1 MARIISG
8 AAGSGK
14 TTALYSLLKTD
25 KGNKILLVPDQFVF
39 ESERRVA
46 DELGEKTSD
55 ITVTG
60 FMSLSE
66 QILKKYCPRKTYAD
80 STAKLAIMSRAV
92 KSLAE
97 SFDFYGSAARKPG
110 FVSVCLSG
118 VDTLKNAGISSQKL
132 YDLVSADN
140 AVSSAPAHFT
150 DKMHDIA
157 LFYSL
162 YDKMLTE
169 LYDDRQDNLLLAA
182 GAIAE
187 NDCFPENTRV
197 YIDGF
202 DSFSGAQ
209 KEFLRAMADKGVD
222 FTVAVCTNDS
232 TAEIFS
238 ECDKTKAL
246 FENKYAMDCGKSQK
260 TEYTKLGDS
269 AVRYKNDI
277 LRVLRDFLQGEK
289 TKKPADPQGVTLAYS
304 RNMSGEA
311 DFVCANIKKLV
322 RCEGYRYSDIAVIC
336 AAPAKYRDAVRSAA
350 LRYEVPLFVDLP
362 EPISE
367 KPLLRYLD
375 CLLCAAEDPRGVNI
389 IRYIRSG
396 FARIPSDRKEGKT
409 VPLTLRD
416 QHITEEYANRWD
428 LKNRRWDRP
437 FPHITDDTE
446 RAVENIRDKT
456 VTPLIQ
462 FERSVRNVGGKE
474 LVKRFTEFLFDK
486 ADISAAIQG
495 KCQDNS
501 TRQLRYVKELT
512 EEYNNLWRNVSDMLT
527 SLYETLDDSPM
538 TIGELAALIRTCSA
552 QISLSRPPKVLDSV
566 LFGDPARTRSRDVR
580 AVFVMG
586 ASDGAFPEVSTEDK
600 GIFTADDSE
609 LLAQSG
615 LDINEDEEEKYSL
628 AVLDCYKA
636 LTLAGEKL
644 FVTFAGEPE
653 NASEYFG
660 EIAKLTGTDIV
671 NIDALPPL
679 YLTESARS
687 ADRQYVL
694 NGKALTAPQKR
705 ATAEALSECGKENT
719 AISKITAAAKR
730 TADGAD
736 IHRIGETAK
745 LVFPSTAL
753 SPTAIEKLNGC
764 KFSYFLQYGMELRSP
779 FDITMNAANYG
790 SIMHYIMKY
799 SFERLYASAKDNGNP
814 HADEDRIKQLV
825 AEAMAEYREKYLLGE
840 SEMSARFNTLYR
852 ALSTAAFY
860 LLKYMT
866 AELENS
872 RFVPTYFELA
882 LSKASSVDDFD
893 TSPYSFDIMLD
904 DGSTQTVTIGGTVD
918 RVDIA
923 YGEDKSRQI
932 RVIDY
937 KTGPKEAKLSRIYYG
952 LDLQL
957 LLYLLTLSDNNKNN
971 GCQPSA
977 ALYYPAG
984 KTPLKDI
991 KDPSGELKR
1000 GMWLD
1005 SHRETGFAVE
1015 GTRQELERDN
1025 YNGACLDRYGKE
1037 KMTGYYSA
1045 TTIEKSK
1052 LANLESRIA
1061 KVIKENAGKVKSGC
1075 VDAKPLSENGVAISC
1090 KYCEYKDI
1098 CGAGTTSATDVD
1110 SAEATAF
1117 SEDIVL
1123 SEESK

>member
-1 MARIISG
+1 MAHIISG

-46 DELGEKTSD
+46 DELGEKPSD

-80 STAKLAIMSRAV
+80 NTAKLAIMSRAI
-92 KSLAE
+92 KSLSQ
-97 SFDFYGSAARKPG
+97 SFSFYGSAARKPG

-118 VDTLKNAGISSQKL
+118 VDTLKNAGISPQRM
-132 YDLVSADN
+132 YDLISADDT
-140 AVSSAPAHFT
+140 ASSAPTHFT

-182 GAIAE
+182 RAIEE

-222 FTVAVCTNDS
+222 FTVAVCTDDS
-232 TAEIFS
+232 GAEIFS

-246 FENKYAMDCGKSQK
+246 FENKYAMDCGKPQK
-260 TEYTKLGDS
+260 TEYTKLGNS
-269 AVRYKNDI
+269 AVRYKNDT

-289 TKKPADPQGVTLAYS
+289 AEKPADSHGITLAYS
-304 RNMSGEA
+304 HNMSGEA
-311 DFVCANIKKLV
+311 DFVCANIRKLV
-322 RCEGYRYSDIAVIC
+322 RNEGYRYSDIAVIC

-350 LRYEVPLFVDLP
+350 LRYEVPMFVDLP
-362 EPISE
+362 EPVSE

-375 CLLCAAEDPRGVNI
+375 CLLCAAEDPRGINI

-396 FARIPSDRKEGKT
+396 FARIPSDKKEGKT

-437 FPHITDDTE
+437 FPHITDDVE
-446 RAVENIRDKT
+446 RTVENIRDKT

-462 FERSVRNVGGKE
+462 FEKSVRNAGGKE
-474 LVKRFTEFLFDK
+474 LVKRFAEFLFDK

-512 EEYNNLWRNVSDMLT
+512 EEYNNLWRSVSDMLT
-527 SLYETLDDSPM
+527 SLYETLDDTPM

-552 QISLSRPPKVLDSV
+552 QINLSRPPKVLDSV

-586 ASDGAFPEVSTEDK
+586 AADSAFPEISDDEK
-600 GIFTADDSE
+600 GIFTAGDSE

-615 LDINEDEEEKYSL
+615 LDINEDEEAKYSL

-653 NASEYFG
+653 NASEYVG
-660 EIAKLTGTDIV
+660 EIAKLIRTGIV
-671 NIDALPPL
+671 SIDDLPPL
-679 YLTESARS
+679 YLMESAKS

-694 NGKALTAPQKR
+694 NGTALTAPQKR
-705 ATAEALSECGKENT
+705 ATAEALSECGRENT
-719 AISKITAAAKR
+719 AISKINAVAKR
-730 TADGAD
+730 MSDGAD
-736 IHRIGETAK
+736 VHRIGQTAK

-779 FDITMNAANYG
+779 SDITMSAVNYG

-799 SFERLYASAKDNGNP
+799 SFERLYADAKDKGNP
-814 HADEDRIKQLV
+814 HADDSRITQLI

-840 SEMSARFNTLYR
+840 SEMSAKFNTLYR

-872 RFVPTYFELA
+872 RFVPTYFELT
-882 LSKASSVDDFD
+882 LSKASSENNFD
-893 TSPYSFDIMLD
+893 VSPYSFDITLD

-918 RVDIA
+918 RVDMA
-923 YGEDKSRQI
+923 YCDDGSRQI

-937 KTGPKEAKLSRIYYG
+937 KTGKKEASLSRIYYG

-957 LLYLLTLSDNNKNN
+957 LLYLLTLSDNNKDN

-977 ALYYPAG
+977 AVYYPAG
-984 KTPLKDI
+984 TTPLKDI
-991 KDPSGELKR
+991 KDPSEELKR

-1015 GTRQELERDN
+1015 GTQQELERDN
-1025 YNGACLDRYGKE
+1025 YNGKYIDKSGKQKYDCL
-1037 KMTGYYSA
+1037 YSA
-1045 TTIEKSK
+1045 TTIEKAK
-1052 LANLESRIA
+1052 LASLESRIA

-1075 VDAKPLSENGVAISC
+1075 VDAKPLSEKGKLISC
-1090 KYCEYKDI
+1090 KYCEYNDI
-1098 CGAGTTSATDVD
+1098 CGAGISSATDVD
-1110 SAEATAF
+1110 SDEATAF

-1123 SEESK
+1123 SKESK

>member
-1 MARIISG
+1 MAHIISG

-80 STAKLAIMSRAV
+80 NTAKLAIMSRAI
-92 KSLAE
+92 KSLSQ
-97 SFDFYGSAARKPG
+97 SFSFYGSAARKPG

-118 VDTLKNAGISSQKL
+118 VDTLKNAGISPQRI
-132 YDLVSADN
+132 YDLISADDM
-140 AVSSAPAHFT
+140 ASFAPAHFT

-182 GAIAE
+182 RTIEE

-209 KEFLRAMADKGVD
+209 KEFLRAMAYKGVD
-222 FTVAVCTNDS
+222 FTVAVCTDDS
-232 TAEIFS
+232 GAEIFS

-246 FENKYAMDCGKSQK
+246 FENKYAMDCGKPQK
-260 TEYTKLGDS
+260 TEYTKLGNS
-269 AVRYKNDI
+269 AVRYKNDT

-289 TKKPADPQGVTLAYS
+289 AEKPADSHGITLAYS
-304 RNMSGEA
+304 HNMSGEA
-311 DFVCANIKKLV
+311 DFVCANIRKLV
-322 RCEGYRYSDIAVIC
+322 RYEGYRYSDIAVIC

-350 LRYEVPLFVDLP
+350 LRYEVPMFVDLP
-362 EPISE
+362 EPVSE

-375 CLLCAAEDPRGVNI
+375 CLLCAAEDPRGINI

-396 FARIPSDRKEGKT
+396 FARIPSDKKEGKT

-437 FPHITDDTE
+437 FPHITDDVE
-446 RAVENIRDKT
+446 RTVENIRDKT

-462 FERSVRNVGGKE
+462 FEKSVRNAGGKE
-474 LVKRFTEFLFDK
+474 LVKRFAEFLFDK
-486 ADISAAIQG
+486 ADISVAIQG

-512 EEYNNLWRNVSDMLT
+512 EEYNNLWRSVSDMLT
-527 SLYETLDDSPM
+527 SLYETLDDTPM

-552 QISLSRPPKVLDSV
+552 QINLSRPPKVLDSV

-586 ASDGAFPEVSTEDK
+586 AADSAFPEISDDEK
-600 GIFTADDSE
+600 GIFTAGDSE

-615 LDINEDEEEKYSL
+615 LDINEDEEAKYSL

-653 NASEYFG
+653 NASEYVG
-660 EIAKLTGTDIV
+660 EIAKLIRTGIV
-671 NIDALPPL
+671 SIDDLPPL
-679 YLTESARS
+679 YLMESAKS

-694 NGKALTAPQKR
+694 NGTALTAPQKR
-705 ATAEALSECGKENT
+705 ATAEALSECGRENT
-719 AISKITAAAKR
+719 AISKINAVAKR
-730 TADGAD
+730 MSDGAD
-736 IHRIGETAK
+736 VHRIGQTAK

-779 FDITMNAANYG
+779 SDITMSAVNYG

-799 SFERLYASAKDNGNP
+799 SFERLYADAKDKGNP
-814 HADEDRIKQLV
+814 HADDSRITQLI

-840 SEMSARFNTLYR
+840 SEMSAKFNTLYR

-872 RFVPTYFELA
+872 RFVPTYFELT
-882 LSKASSVDDFD
+882 LSKASSENNFD
-893 TSPYSFDIMLD
+893 ISPYSFDITLD

-918 RVDIA
+918 RVDMA
-923 YGEDKSRQI
+923 YCDDGSRQI

-937 KTGPKEAKLSRIYYG
+937 KTGKKEASLSRIFYG

-957 LLYLLTLSDNNKNN
+957 LLYLLTLSDNNKDN

-977 ALYYPAG
+977 AVYYPAG
-984 KTPLKDI
+984 TTPLKDI
-991 KDPSGELKR
+991 KDPSEELKR

-1015 GTRQELERDN
+1015 GTQQELERDN
-1025 YNGACLDRYGKE
+1025 YNGKYIDKSGKQKYDCL
-1037 KMTGYYSA
+1037 YSA
-1045 TTIEKSK
+1045 TTIEKAK
-1052 LANLESRIA
+1052 LASLESRIA

-1075 VDAKPLSENGVAISC
+1075 VDAKPLSEKGKLISC
-1090 KYCEYKDI
+1090 KYCEYNDI
-1098 CGAGTTSATDVD
+1098 CGAGISSATDVD
-1110 SAEATAF
+1110 SDEATAF

-1123 SEESK
+1123 SKESK

>member
-1 MARIISG
+1 MAHIISG

-80 STAKLAIMSRAV
+80 NTAKLAIMSRAI
-92 KSLAE
+92 KSLSQ
-97 SFDFYGSAARKPG
+97 SFSFYGSAARKPG

-118 VDTLKNAGISSQKL
+118 VDTLKNAGISPQRM
-132 YDLVSADN
+132 YDLISADDT
-140 AVSSAPAHFT
+140 ASSAPTHFT

-182 GAIAE
+182 RTIEE

-222 FTVAVCTNDS
+222 FTVAVCTDDS
-232 TAEIFS
+232 GAEIFS

-246 FENKYAMDCGKSQK
+246 FENKYAMDCGKPQK
-260 TEYTKLGDS
+260 TEYTKLGNS
-269 AVRYKNDI
+269 AVRYKNDT

-289 TKKPADPQGVTLAYS
+289 AEKPADSHGITLAYS
-304 RNMSGEA
+304 HNMSGEA
-311 DFVCANIKKLV
+311 DFVCTNIRKLV
-322 RCEGYRYSDIAVIC
+322 RNEGYRYSDIAVIC
-336 AAPAKYRDAVRSAA
+336 AAPTKYRDAVRSAA
-350 LRYEVPLFVDLP
+350 LRYEVPMFVDLP
-362 EPISE
+362 EPVSE

-375 CLLCAAEDPRGVNI
+375 CLLCAAEDPRGINI

-396 FARIPSDRKEGKT
+396 FARIPSDKKEGKT

-437 FPHITDDTE
+437 FPHITDDVE
-446 RAVENIRDKT
+446 RTVENIRDKT

-462 FERSVRNVGGKE
+462 FEKSVRNAGGKE
-474 LVKRFTEFLFDK
+474 LVKRFAEFLFDK

-512 EEYNNLWRNVSDMLT
+512 EEYNNLWRSVSDMLT
-527 SLYETLDDSPM
+527 SLYETLDDAPM

-552 QISLSRPPKVLDSV
+552 QINLSRPPKVLDSV

-586 ASDGAFPEVSTEDK
+586 AADSAFPEISDDEK
-600 GIFTADDSE
+600 GIFTAGDSE

-615 LDINEDEEEKYSL
+615 LDINEDEEAKYSL

-653 NASEYFG
+653 NASEYVG
-660 EIAKLTGTDIV
+660 EIAKLIRTGIV
-671 NIDALPPL
+671 SIDDLPPL
-679 YLTESARS
+679 YLMESAKS

-705 ATAEALSECGKENT
+705 ATAEALSECGRENT
-719 AISKITAAAKR
+719 AISKINAVAKR
-730 TADGAD
+730 MSDGAD
-736 IHRIGETAK
+736 VHRIGQTAK

-779 FDITMNAANYG
+779 SDITMSAVNYG

-799 SFERLYASAKDNGNP
+799 SFERLYADAKDKGNP
-814 HADEDRIKQLV
+814 HADDSRITQLI

-840 SEMSARFNTLYR
+840 SEMSAKFNTLYR

-872 RFVPTYFELA
+872 RFVPTYFELT
-882 LSKASSVDDFD
+882 LSKASSENNFD
-893 TSPYSFDIMLD
+893 VSPYSFDITLD
-904 DGSTQTVTIGGTVD
+904 DGTTQTVTIGGTVD
-918 RVDIA
+918 RVDMA
-923 YGEDKSRQI
+923 YCDDGSRQI

-937 KTGPKEAKLSRIYYG
+937 KTGKKEASLSRIYYG

-957 LLYLLTLSDNNKNN
+957 LLYLLTLSDNNKDN

-977 ALYYPAG
+977 AVYYPAG
-984 KTPLKDI
+984 TTPLKDI
-991 KDPSGELKR
+991 KDPSEELKR

-1015 GTRQELERDN
+1015 GTQQELERDN
-1025 YNGACLDRYGKE
+1025 YNGKYIDQNGKQKCDCL
-1037 KMTGYYSA
+1037 YSA
-1045 TTIEKSK
+1045 TTIEKAK
-1052 LANLESRIA
+1052 LASLESRIA

-1075 VDAKPLSENGVAISC
+1075 VDAKPLSEKGKLISC
-1090 KYCEYKDI
+1090 KYCEYNDI
-1098 CGAGTTSATDVD
+1098 CGAGISSATDVD
-1110 SAEATAF
+1110 SDEATAF
-1117 SEDIVL
+1117 GEDIVL
-1123 SEESK
+1123 SKESK

>member
-1 MARIISG
+1 MAHIISG

-80 STAKLAIMSRAV
+80 NTAKLAIMSRAI
-92 KSLAE
+92 KSLSQ
-97 SFDFYGSAARKPG
+97 SFSFYGSAARKPG

-118 VDTLKNAGISSQKL
+118 VDTLKNAGISPQRM
-132 YDLVSADN
+132 YDLTSADGT
-140 AVSSAPAHFT
+140 ASSAPAHFT

-182 GAIAE
+182 RAIEE

-222 FTVAVCTNDS
+222 FTVAVCTDDS
-232 TAEIFS
+232 GAEIFS

-246 FENKYAMDCGKSQK
+246 FENKYAMDCGKPQK
-260 TEYTKLGDS
+260 TEYTKLGNS
-269 AVRYKNDI
+269 AVRYKNDT

-289 TKKPADPQGVTLAYS
+289 AEKPADSHGITLAYS
-304 RNMSGEA
+304 HNMSGEA
-311 DFVCANIKKLV
+311 DFVCANIRKLV

-362 EPISE
+362 EPVSE

-375 CLLCAAEDPRGVNI
+375 CLLCAAEDPRGINI

-396 FARIPSDRKEGKT
+396 FARIPSDKKEGKT

-446 RAVENIRDKT
+446 RTVENIRDKT

-462 FERSVRNVGGKE
+462 FEKSVRNAGGKE

-512 EEYNNLWRNVSDMLT
+512 EEYNNLWRSVSDMLT
-527 SLYETLDDSPM
+527 SLYETLDDTPM

-552 QISLSRPPKVLDSV
+552 QINLSRPPKVLDSV

-586 ASDGAFPEVSTEDK
+586 AADSAFPEISDDEK
-600 GIFTADDSE
+600 GIFTAGDSE

-615 LDINEDEEEKYSL
+615 LDINEDEEAKYSL

-653 NASEYFG
+653 NASEYVG
-660 EIAKLTGTDIV
+660 EIAKLIRTGIV
-671 NIDALPPL
+671 SIDNLPPL
-679 YLTESARS
+679 YLMESAKS

-694 NGKALTAPQKR
+694 NGTALTAPQKR
-705 ATAEALSECGKENT
+705 ATAEALSECGRENT
-719 AISKITAAAKR
+719 AISKINAAAKR
-730 TADGAD
+730 MSDGAD
-736 IHRIGETAK
+736 VHRIGQTAK

-779 FDITMNAANYG
+779 SDITMSAVNYG

-799 SFERLYASAKDNGNP
+799 SFERLYADAKDRGNP
-814 HADEDRIKQLV
+814 HADDSSITQLI

-840 SEMSARFNTLYR
+840 SEMSAKFNTLYR

-872 RFVPTYFELA
+872 RFVPTYFELT
-882 LSKASSVDDFD
+882 LSKASSENNFD
-893 TSPYSFDIMLD
+893 VSPYSFDITLD

-918 RVDIA
+918 RVDMA
-923 YGEDKSRQI
+923 YCDDGSRQI

-937 KTGPKEAKLSRIYYG
+937 KTGKKEASLSRIYYG

-957 LLYLLTLSDNNKNN
+957 LLYLLTLSDNNKDN

-977 ALYYPAG
+977 AVYYPAG
-984 KTPLKDI
+984 TTPLKDI
-991 KDPSGELKR
+991 KDPSEELKR

-1015 GTRQELERDN
+1015 GTQQELERDN
-1025 YNGACLDRYGKE
+1025 YNGKYIDKSGKQKYDCL
-1037 KMTGYYSA
+1037 YSA
-1045 TTIEKSK
+1045 TTIEKAK

-1075 VDAKPLSENGVAISC
+1075 VDAKPLWEKGKLISC
-1090 KYCEYKDI
+1090 KYCEYNDI
-1098 CGAGTTSATDVD
+1098 CGAGISSATDVD
-1110 SAEATAF
+1110 SDEAAAF

-1123 SEESK
+1123 SKESK

>member
-1 MARIISG
+1 MAHIISG

-66 QILKKYCPRKTYAD
+66 QILKKYCPRKAYAD
-80 STAKLAIMSRAV
+80 NTAKLAIMSRAI
-92 KSLAE
+92 KSLSQ
-97 SFDFYGSAARKPG
+97 SFSFYGSAARKPG

-118 VDTLKNAGISSQKL
+118 VDTLKNAGISPQRM
-132 YDLVSADN
+132 YDLTSADGT
-140 AVSSAPAHFT
+140 ASSAPAHFT

-182 GAIAE
+182 RAIEE

-222 FTVAVCTNDS
+222 FTVAVCTDDS
-232 TAEIFS
+232 GAEIFS

-246 FENKYAMDCGKSQK
+246 FENKYAMDCGKPQK
-260 TEYTKLGDS
+260 TEYTKLGNS
-269 AVRYKNDI
+269 AVRYKNDT

-289 TKKPADPQGVTLAYS
+289 AEKPADPHGITLAYS
-304 RNMSGEA
+304 HNMSGEA
-311 DFVCANIKKLV
+311 DFVCANIRKLV

-362 EPISE
+362 EPVSE

-375 CLLCAAEDPRGVNI
+375 CLLCAAEDPRGINI

-396 FARIPSDRKEGKT
+396 FARIPSDKKEGKT

-446 RAVENIRDKT
+446 RTVENIRDKT

-462 FERSVRNVGGKE
+462 FEKSVRNAGGKE
-474 LVKRFTEFLFDK
+474 LVKRFAEFLFDK

-512 EEYNNLWRNVSDMLT
+512 EEYNNLWHSVSDMLT
-527 SLYETLDDSPM
+527 SLYETLDDTPM

-552 QISLSRPPKVLDSV
+552 QINLSRPPKVLDSV

-586 ASDGAFPEVSTEDK
+586 AADSAFPEISDDEK
-600 GIFTADDSE
+600 GIFTAGDSE

-615 LDINEDEEEKYSL
+615 LDINEDEEAKYSL

-653 NASEYFG
+653 NASEYVG
-660 EIAKLTGTDIV
+660 EIAKLIRTGIV
-671 NIDALPPL
+671 SIDDLPPL
-679 YLTESARS
+679 YLMESAKS

-694 NGKALTAPQKR
+694 NGTALTAPQKR
-705 ATAEALSECGKENT
+705 ATAEALSECGRDNT
-719 AISKITAAAKR
+719 AISKINAVAKR
-730 TADGAD
+730 MSDGAD
-736 IHRIGETAK
+736 VHRIGQTAK

-779 FDITMNAANYG
+779 SDITMSAVNYG

-799 SFERLYASAKDNGNP
+799 SFERLYADAKDKGNP
-814 HADEDRIKQLV
+814 HSGDSRITQLI

-840 SEMSARFNTLYR
+840 SEMSAKFNTLYR

-872 RFVPTYFELA
+872 RFVPTYFELT
-882 LSKASSVDDFD
+882 LSKALSENNFD
-893 TSPYSFDIMLD
+893 VSPYSFDITLD

-918 RVDIA
+918 RVDMA
-923 YGEDKSRQI
+923 YCDDGSRQI

-937 KTGPKEAKLSRIYYG
+937 KTGKKEASLSRIYYG

-957 LLYLLTLSDNNKNN
+957 LLYLLTLSDNNKDN

-977 ALYYPAG
+977 AVYYPAG
-984 KTPLKDI
+984 TTPLKDI
-991 KDPSGELKR
+991 KDPSEELKR

-1015 GTRQELERDN
+1015 GTQQELERDN
-1025 YNGACLDRYGKE
+1025 YNGKYIDKSGKQKYDCL
-1037 KMTGYYSA
+1037 YSA
-1045 TTIEKSK
+1045 TTIEKAK

-1075 VDAKPLSENGVAISC
+1075 VDAKPLWEKGKLISC
-1090 KYCEYKDI
+1090 KYCEYNDI
-1098 CGAGTTSATDVD
+1098 CGAGISSATDVD
-1110 SAEATAF
+1110 SDEATAF

-1123 SEESK
+1123 SKESK

>member
-1 MARIISG
+1 MAHIISG

-55 ITVTG
+55 ITVAG

-80 STAKLAIMSRAV
+80 NTAKLAIMSRAI
-92 KSLAE
+92 KSLSQ
-97 SFDFYGSAARKPG
+97 SFSFYGSAARKPG

-118 VDTLKNAGISSQKL
+118 VDTLKNAGISPQRM
-132 YDLVSADN
+132 YDLISADDT
-140 AVSSAPAHFT
+140 ASSVPTHFT

-182 GAIAE
+182 RAIEE

-222 FTVAVCTNDS
+222 FTVAVCTDDS
-232 TAEIFS
+232 GAEIFS

-246 FENKYAMDCGKSQK
+246 FENKYAMDCGKPQK
-260 TEYTKLGDS
+260 TEYTKLGNS
-269 AVRYKNDI
+269 AVRYKNDT

-289 TKKPADPQGVTLAYS
+289 AEKPADSHGITLAYS
-304 RNMSGEA
+304 HNMSGEA
-311 DFVCANIKKLV
+311 DFVCANIRKLV
-322 RCEGYRYSDIAVIC
+322 RNEGYRYSDIAVIC

-350 LRYEVPLFVDLP
+350 LRYEVPMFVDLP
-362 EPISE
+362 EPVSE

-375 CLLCAAEDPRGVNI
+375 CLLCAAEDPRGINI

-396 FARIPSDRKEGKT
+396 FARIPSDKKEGKT

-437 FPHITDDTE
+437 FPHITDDVE
-446 RAVENIRDKT
+446 RTVENIRDKT

-462 FERSVRNVGGKE
+462 FEKSVRNAGGKE
-474 LVKRFTEFLFDK
+474 LVKRFAEFLFDK

-512 EEYNNLWRNVSDMLT
+512 EEYNNLWRSVSDMLT
-527 SLYETLDDSPM
+527 SLYETLDDTPM

-552 QISLSRPPKVLDSV
+552 QINLSRPPKVLDSV

-586 ASDGAFPEVSTEDK
+586 AADSAFPEISDDEK
-600 GIFTADDSE
+600 GIFTAGDSE

-615 LDINEDEEEKYSL
+615 LDINEDEEAKYSL

-653 NASEYFG
+653 NASEYVG
-660 EIAKLTGTDIV
+660 EIAKLIRTGIV
-671 NIDALPPL
+671 SIDDLPPL
-679 YLTESARS
+679 YLMESAKS

-705 ATAEALSECGKENT
+705 ATAEALSECGRENT
-719 AISKITAAAKR
+719 AISKINAVAKR
-730 TADGAD
+730 MSDGAD
-736 IHRIGETAK
+736 VHRIGQTAK

-764 KFSYFLQYGMELRSP
+764 KFSYFLQYGMGLRSP
-779 FDITMNAANYG
+779 SDITMSAVNYG

-799 SFERLYASAKDNGNP
+799 SFERLYADAKDKGNP
-814 HADEDRIKQLV
+814 HADDSRITQLI

-840 SEMSARFNTLYR
+840 SEMSAKFNTLYR

-872 RFVPTYFELA
+872 RFVPTYFELT
-882 LSKASSVDDFD
+882 LSKASSENNFD
-893 TSPYSFDIMLD
+893 VSPYSFDITLD

-918 RVDIA
+918 RVDMA
-923 YGEDKSRQI
+923 YCDDGSRQI

-937 KTGPKEAKLSRIYYG
+937 KTGKKEASLSRIYYG

-957 LLYLLTLSDNNKNN
+957 LLYLLTLSDNNKDN

-977 ALYYPAG
+977 AVYYPAG
-984 KTPLKDI
+984 TTPLKDI
-991 KDPSGELKR
+991 KDPSEELKR

-1015 GTRQELERDN
+1015 GTQQELERDN
-1025 YNGACLDRYGKE
+1025 YNGKYIDQNGKQKCDCL
-1037 KMTGYYSA
+1037 YSA
-1045 TTIEKSK
+1045 TTIEKAK
-1052 LANLESRIA
+1052 LASLESRIA

-1075 VDAKPLSENGVAISC
+1075 VDAKPLSEKGKLISC
-1090 KYCEYKDI
+1090 KYCEYNDI
-1098 CGAGTTSATDVD
+1098 CGAGISSATDVD
-1110 SAEATAF
+1110 SDEATAF
-1117 SEDIVL
+1117 GEDIVL
-1123 SEESK
+1123 SKESK

>member
-1 MARIISG
+1 MAHIISG

-80 STAKLAIMSRAV
+80 NTAKLAIMSRAI
-92 KSLAE
+92 KSLSQ
-97 SFDFYGSAARKPG
+97 SFSFYGSAARKPG
-110 FVSVCLSG
+110 FVPVCLSG
-118 VDTLKNAGISSQKL
+118 VDTLKNAGISPQRM
-132 YDLVSADN
+132 YDLISADDT
-140 AVSSAPAHFT
+140 ASSAPTHFT

-182 GAIAE
+182 RAIEE

-222 FTVAVCTNDS
+222 FTVAVCTDDS
-232 TAEIFS
+232 GAEIFS

-246 FENKYAMDCGKSQK
+246 FENKYAMDCGKPQK
-260 TEYTKLGDS
+260 TEYTKLGNS
-269 AVRYKNDI
+269 AVRYKNDT

-289 TKKPADPQGVTLAYS
+289 AEKPTDSHGITLAYS
-304 RNMSGEA
+304 HNMSGEA
-311 DFVCANIKKLV
+311 DFVCANIRKLV
-322 RCEGYRYSDIAVIC
+322 RNEGYRYSDIAVIC

-350 LRYEVPLFVDLP
+350 LRYEVPMFVDLP
-362 EPISE
+362 EPVSE

-375 CLLCAAEDPRGVNI
+375 CLLCAAEDPRGINI

-396 FARIPSDRKEGKT
+396 FARIPSDKKEGKT

-437 FPHITDDTE
+437 FPHITDDVE
-446 RAVENIRDKT
+446 RTVENIRDKT

-462 FERSVRNVGGKE
+462 FEKSVRNAGGKE
-474 LVKRFTEFLFDK
+474 LVKRFAEFLFDK

-512 EEYNNLWRNVSDMLT
+512 EEYNNLWRSVSDMLT
-527 SLYETLDDSPM
+527 SLYETLDDTPM

-552 QISLSRPPKVLDSV
+552 QINLSRPPKVLDSV

-586 ASDGAFPEVSTEDK
+586 AADSAFPEISDDEK
-600 GIFTADDSE
+600 GIFTAGDSE

-615 LDINEDEEEKYSL
+615 LDINEDEEAKYSL

-653 NASEYFG
+653 NASEYVG
-660 EIAKLTGTDIV
+660 EIAKLIRTGIV
-671 NIDALPPL
+671 SIDDLPPL
-679 YLTESARS
+679 YLMESAKS

-705 ATAEALSECGKENT
+705 ATAEALSECGRENT
-719 AISKITAAAKR
+719 AISKINAVAKR
-730 TADGAD
+730 MSDGAD
-736 IHRIGETAK
+736 VHRIGQTAK

-764 KFSYFLQYGMELRSP
+764 KFSYFLQYGMGLRSP
-779 FDITMNAANYG
+779 SDITMSAVNYG

-799 SFERLYASAKDNGNP
+799 SFERLYADAKDKGNP
-814 HADEDRIKQLV
+814 HADDSRITQLI

-840 SEMSARFNTLYR
+840 SEMSAKFNTLYR

-872 RFVPTYFELA
+872 RFVPTYFELT
-882 LSKASSVDDFD
+882 LSKASSENNFD
-893 TSPYSFDIMLD
+893 VSPYSFDITLD

-918 RVDIA
+918 RVDMA
-923 YGEDKSRQI
+923 YCDDGSRQI

-937 KTGPKEAKLSRIYYG
+937 KTGKKEASLSRIYYG

-957 LLYLLTLSDNNKNN
+957 LLYLLTLSDNNKDN

-977 ALYYPAG
+977 AVYYPAG
-984 KTPLKDI
+984 TTPLKDI
-991 KDPSGELKR
+991 KDPSEELKR

-1015 GTRQELERDN
+1015 GTQQELERDN
-1025 YNGACLDRYGKE
+1025 YNGKYIDQNGKQKCDCL
-1037 KMTGYYSA
+1037 YSA
-1045 TTIEKSK
+1045 TTIEKAK
-1052 LANLESRIA
+1052 LASLESRIA

-1075 VDAKPLSENGVAISC
+1075 VDAKPLSEKGKLISC
-1090 KYCEYKDI
+1090 KYCEYNDI
-1098 CGAGTTSATDVD
+1098 CGAGISSATDVD
-1110 SAEATAF
+1110 SDEATAF
-1117 SEDIVL
+1117 GEDIVL
-1123 SEESK
+1123 SKESK

>member
-1 MARIISG
+1 MAHIISG

-80 STAKLAIMSRAV
+80 NTAKLAIMSRAI
-92 KSLAE
+92 KSLSQ
-97 SFDFYGSAARKPG
+97 SFSFYGSAARKPG

-118 VDTLKNAGISSQKL
+118 VDTLKNAGISPQRM
-132 YDLVSADN
+132 YDLISADDT
-140 AVSSAPAHFT
+140 ASSAPTHFT

-182 GAIAE
+182 RAIEE

-222 FTVAVCTNDS
+222 FTVAVCTDDS
-232 TAEIFS
+232 GAEIFS

-246 FENKYAMDCGKSQK
+246 FENKYAMDCGKPQK
-260 TEYTKLGDS
+260 TEYTKLGNS
-269 AVRYKNDI
+269 AVRYKNDT

-289 TKKPADPQGVTLAYS
+289 AEKPADPHGITLAYS
-304 RNMSGEA
+304 HNMSGEA
-311 DFVCANIKKLV
+311 DFVCANIRKLV
-322 RCEGYRYSDIAVIC
+322 RNEGYRYSDIAVIC
-336 AAPAKYRDAVRSAA
+336 AAPTKYRDAVRSAA
-350 LRYEVPLFVDLP
+350 LRYEVPMFVDLP
-362 EPISE
+362 EPVSE

-375 CLLCAAEDPRGVNI
+375 CLLCAAEDPRGINI

-396 FARIPSDRKEGKT
+396 FARIPSDKKEGKT

-437 FPHITDDTE
+437 FPHITDDVE
-446 RAVENIRDKT
+446 RTVENIRDKT

-462 FERSVRNVGGKE
+462 FEKSVRNAGGKE
-474 LVKRFTEFLFDK
+474 LVKRFAEFLFDK
-486 ADISAAIQG
+486 ADISTAIQG

-512 EEYNNLWRNVSDMLT
+512 EEYNNLWRSVSDMLT
-527 SLYETLDDSPM
+527 SLYETLDDTPM

-552 QISLSRPPKVLDSV
+552 QINLSRPPKVLDSV
-566 LFGDPARTRSRDVR
+566 LFGDPARTRSKDVR

-586 ASDGAFPEVSTEDK
+586 AADSAFPEISDDEK
-600 GIFTADDSE
+600 GIFTAGDSE

-615 LDINEDEEEKYSL
+615 LDINEDEEAKYSL

-653 NASEYFG
+653 NASEYVG
-660 EIAKLTGTDIV
+660 EIAKLIRTGIV
-671 NIDALPPL
+671 SIDDLPPL
-679 YLTESARS
+679 YLMESAKS

-694 NGKALTAPQKR
+694 NGTALTAPQKR
-705 ATAEALSECGKENT
+705 ATAEALSECGRENT
-719 AISKITAAAKR
+719 AISKINAVAKR
-730 TADGAD
+730 MSDGAD
-736 IHRIGETAK
+736 VHRIGQTAK

-764 KFSYFLQYGMELRSP
+764 KFSYFLQYGMGLRSP
-779 FDITMNAANYG
+779 SDITMSAVNYG

-799 SFERLYASAKDNGNP
+799 SFERLYADAKDKGNP
-814 HADEDRIKQLV
+814 HADDSRITQLI

-840 SEMSARFNTLYR
+840 SEMSAKFNTLYR

-872 RFVPTYFELA
+872 RFVPTYFELT
-882 LSKASSVDDFD
+882 LSKASSENNFD
-893 TSPYSFDIMLD
+893 VSPYSFDITLD

-918 RVDIA
+918 RVDMA
-923 YGEDKSRQI
+923 YCDDGSRQI

-937 KTGPKEAKLSRIYYG
+937 KTGKKEASLSRIYYG

-957 LLYLLTLSDNNKNN
+957 LLYLLTLSDNNKDN

-977 ALYYPAG
+977 AVYYPAG
-984 KTPLKDI
+984 TTPLKDI
-991 KDPSGELKR
+991 KDPSEELKR

-1015 GTRQELERDN
+1015 GTQQELERDN
-1025 YNGACLDRYGKE
+1025 YNGKYIDQNGKQKCDCL
-1037 KMTGYYSA
+1037 YSA
-1045 TTIEKSK
+1045 TTIEKAK
-1052 LANLESRIA
+1052 LASLESRIA

-1075 VDAKPLSENGVAISC
+1075 VDAKPLSEKGKLISC
-1090 KYCEYKDI
+1090 KYCEYNDI
-1098 CGAGTTSATDVD
+1098 CGAGISSATDVD
-1110 SAEATAF
+1110 SDEATAF
-1117 SEDIVL
+1117 GEDIVL
-1123 SEESK
+1123 SKESK

>member
-1 MARIISG
+1 MAHIISG

-80 STAKLAIMSRAV
+80 NTAKLAIMSRAI
-92 KSLAE
+92 KSLSQ
-97 SFDFYGSAARKPG
+97 SFSFYGSAARKPG

-118 VDTLKNAGISSQKL
+118 VDTLKNAGISPQRM
-132 YDLVSADN
+132 YDLISADDT
-140 AVSSAPAHFT
+140 ASSVPTHFT

-182 GAIAE
+182 RAIEE

-222 FTVAVCTNDS
+222 FTVAVCTDDS
-232 TAEIFS
+232 GAEIFS

-246 FENKYAMDCGKSQK
+246 FENKYAMDCGKPQK
-260 TEYTKLGDS
+260 TEYTKLGNS
-269 AVRYKNDI
+269 AVRYKNDT

-289 TKKPADPQGVTLAYS
+289 AEKPADSHGITLAYS
-304 RNMSGEA
+304 HNMSGEA
-311 DFVCANIKKLV
+311 DFVCANIRKLV
-322 RCEGYRYSDIAVIC
+322 RNEGYRYSDIAVIC

-350 LRYEVPLFVDLP
+350 LRYEVPMFVDLP
-362 EPISE
+362 EPVSE

-375 CLLCAAEDPRGVNI
+375 CLLCAAEDPRGINI

-396 FARIPSDRKEGKT
+396 FARIPSDKKEGKT

-437 FPHITDDTE
+437 FPHITDDVE
-446 RAVENIRDKT
+446 RTVENIRDKT

-462 FERSVRNVGGKE
+462 FEKSVRNAGGKE
-474 LVKRFTEFLFDK
+474 LVKRFAEFLFDK

-512 EEYNNLWRNVSDMLT
+512 EEYNNLWRSVSDMLT
-527 SLYETLDDSPM
+527 SLYETLDDTPM

-552 QISLSRPPKVLDSV
+552 QINLSRPPKVLDSV

-586 ASDGAFPEVSTEDK
+586 AADSAFPEISDDEK
-600 GIFTADDSE
+600 GIFTAGDSE

-615 LDINEDEEEKYSL
+615 LDINEDEEAKYSL

-653 NASEYFG
+653 NASEYVG
-660 EIAKLTGTDIV
+660 EIAKLIRTGIV
-671 NIDALPPL
+671 SIDDLPPL
-679 YLTESARS
+679 YLMESAKS

-694 NGKALTAPQKR
+694 NGTALTAPQKR
-705 ATAEALSECGKENT
+705 ATAEALSECGRENT
-719 AISKITAAAKR
+719 AISKINAVAKR
-730 TADGAD
+730 MSDGAD
-736 IHRIGETAK
+736 VHRIGQTAK

-779 FDITMNAANYG
+779 SDITMSAVNYG

-799 SFERLYASAKDNGNP
+799 SFERLYADAKDKGNP
-814 HADEDRIKQLV
+814 HADDSRITQLI

-840 SEMSARFNTLYR
+840 SEMSAKFNTLYR

-872 RFVPTYFELA
+872 RFVPTYFELT
-882 LSKASSVDDFD
+882 LSKASSENNFD
-893 TSPYSFDIMLD
+893 ISPYSFDITLD

-918 RVDIA
+918 RVDMA
-923 YGEDKSRQI
+923 YCDDGSRQI

-937 KTGPKEAKLSRIYYG
+937 KTGKKEASLSRIYYG

-957 LLYLLTLSDNNKNN
+957 LLYLLTLSDNNKDN

-977 ALYYPAG
+977 AVYYPAG
-984 KTPLKDI
+984 TTPLKDI
-991 KDPSGELKR
+991 KDPSEELKR

-1015 GTRQELERDN
+1015 GTQQELERDN
-1025 YNGACLDRYGKE
+1025 YNGKYIDQNGKQKYDCL
-1037 KMTGYYSA
+1037 YSA
-1045 TTIEKSK
+1045 TTIEKAK
-1052 LANLESRIA
+1052 LASLESRIA

-1075 VDAKPLSENGVAISC
+1075 VDAKPLSEKGKLISC
-1090 KYCEYKDI
+1090 KYCEYNDI
-1098 CGAGTTSATDVD
+1098 CGAGISSATDVD
-1110 SAEATAF
+1110 SDEATAF
-1117 SEDIVL
+1117 GEDIVL
-1123 SEESK
+1123 SKESK

>member
-1 MARIISG
+1 MAHIISG

-80 STAKLAIMSRAV
+80 NTAKLAIMSRAI
-92 KSLAE
+92 KSLSQ
-97 SFDFYGSAARKPG
+97 SFSFYGSAARKPG

-118 VDTLKNAGISSQKL
+118 VDTLKNAGISPQRM
-132 YDLVSADN
+132 YDLISADDT
-140 AVSSAPAHFT
+140 ASSVPTHFT

-182 GAIAE
+182 RAIEE

-222 FTVAVCTNDS
+222 FTVAVCTDDS
-232 TAEIFS
+232 GAEIFS

-246 FENKYAMDCGKSQK
+246 FENKYAMDCGKPQK
-260 TEYTKLGDS
+260 TEYTKLGNS
-269 AVRYKNDI
+269 AVRYKNDT

-289 TKKPADPQGVTLAYS
+289 AEKPADSHGITLAYS
-304 RNMSGEA
+304 HNMSGEA
-311 DFVCANIKKLV
+311 DFVCANIRKLV
-322 RCEGYRYSDIAVIC
+322 RNEGYRYSDIAVIC

-350 LRYEVPLFVDLP
+350 LRYEVPMFVDLP
-362 EPISE
+362 EPVSE

-375 CLLCAAEDPRGVNI
+375 CLLCAAEDPRGINI

-396 FARIPSDRKEGKT
+396 FARIPSDKKEGKT

-437 FPHITDDTE
+437 FPHITDDVE
-446 RAVENIRDKT
+446 RTVENIRDKT

-462 FERSVRNVGGKE
+462 FEKSVRNAGGKE
-474 LVKRFTEFLFDK
+474 LVKRFAEFLFDK

-512 EEYNNLWRNVSDMLT
+512 EEYNNLWRSVSDMLT
-527 SLYETLDDSPM
+527 SLYETLDDTPM

-552 QISLSRPPKVLDSV
+552 QINLSRPPKVLDSV

-586 ASDGAFPEVSTEDK
+586 AADSAFPEISDDEK
-600 GIFTADDSE
+600 GIFTAGDSE

-615 LDINEDEEEKYSL
+615 LDINEDEEAKYSL

-653 NASEYFG
+653 NASEYVG
-660 EIAKLTGTDIV
+660 EIAKLIRTGIV
-671 NIDALPPL
+671 SIDDLPPL
-679 YLTESARS
+679 YLMESAKS

-705 ATAEALSECGKENT
+705 ATAEALSECGRENT
-719 AISKITAAAKR
+719 AISKINAVAKR
-730 TADGAD
+730 MSDGAD
-736 IHRIGETAK
+736 VHRIGQTAK

-779 FDITMNAANYG
+779 SDITMSAVNYG

-799 SFERLYASAKDNGNP
+799 SFERLYADAKDKGNP
-814 HADEDRIKQLV
+814 HADDSRITQLI

-840 SEMSARFNTLYR
+840 SEMSAKFNTLYR

-872 RFVPTYFELA
+872 RFVPTYFELT
-882 LSKASSVDDFD
+882 LSKASSENNFD
-893 TSPYSFDIMLD
+893 ISPYSFDITLD

-918 RVDIA
+918 RVDMA
-923 YGEDKSRQI
+923 YCDDGSRQI

-937 KTGPKEAKLSRIYYG
+937 KTGKKEASLSRIFYG

-957 LLYLLTLSDNNKNN
+957 LLYLLTLSDNNKDN

-977 ALYYPAG
+977 AVYYPAG
-984 KTPLKDI
+984 TTPLKDI
-991 KDPSGELKR
+991 KDPSEELKR

-1015 GTRQELERDN
+1015 GTQQELERDN
-1025 YNGACLDRYGKE
+1025 YNGKYIDKSGKQKYDCL
-1037 KMTGYYSA
+1037 YSA
-1045 TTIEKSK
+1045 TTIEKAK
-1052 LANLESRIA
+1052 LASLESRIA

-1075 VDAKPLSENGVAISC
+1075 VDAKPLSEKGKLISC
-1090 KYCEYKDI
+1090 KYCEYNDI
-1098 CGAGTTSATDVD
+1098 CGAGISSATDVD
-1110 SAEATAF
+1110 SDEATAF

-1123 SEESK
+1123 SKESK

>member
-1 MARIISG
+1 MAHIISG

-55 ITVTG
+55 ITVAG

-80 STAKLAIMSRAV
+80 NTAKLAIMSRAI
-92 KSLAE
+92 KSLSQ
-97 SFDFYGSAARKPG
+97 SFSFYGSAARKPG

-118 VDTLKNAGISSQKL
+118 VDTLKNAGISPQRM
-132 YDLVSADN
+132 YDLISADDT
-140 AVSSAPAHFT
+140 ASSAPTHFT

-182 GAIAE
+182 RAIEE

-222 FTVAVCTNDS
+222 FTVAVCTDDS
-232 TAEIFS
+232 GAEIFS

-246 FENKYAMDCGKSQK
+246 FENKYAMDCGKPQK
-260 TEYTKLGDS
+260 TEYTKLGNS
-269 AVRYKNDI
+269 AVRYKNDT

-289 TKKPADPQGVTLAYS
+289 AEKPADPHGITLAYS
-304 RNMSGEA
+304 HNMSGEA
-311 DFVCANIKKLV
+311 DFVCANIRKLV
-322 RCEGYRYSDIAVIC
+322 RNEGYRYSDIAVIC
-336 AAPAKYRDAVRSAA
+336 AAPTKYRDAVRSAA
-350 LRYEVPLFVDLP
+350 LRYEVPMFVDLP
-362 EPISE
+362 EPVSE

-375 CLLCAAEDPRGVNI
+375 CLLCAAEDPRGINI

-396 FARIPSDRKEGKT
+396 FARIPSDKKEGKT

-437 FPHITDDTE
+437 FPHITDDVE
-446 RAVENIRDKT
+446 RTVENIRDKT

-462 FERSVRNVGGKE
+462 FEKSVRNAGGKE
-474 LVKRFTEFLFDK
+474 LVKRFAEFLFDK

-512 EEYNNLWRNVSDMLT
+512 EEYNNLWRSVSDMLT
-527 SLYETLDDSPM
+527 SLYETLDDTPM

-552 QISLSRPPKVLDSV
+552 QINLSRPPKVLDSV

-586 ASDGAFPEVSTEDK
+586 AADSAFPEISDDEK
-600 GIFTADDSE
+600 GIFTAGDSE

-615 LDINEDEEEKYSL
+615 LDINEDEEAKYSL

-653 NASEYFG
+653 NASEYVG
-660 EIAKLTGTDIV
+660 EIAKLIRTGIV
-671 NIDALPPL
+671 SIDDLPPL
-679 YLTESARS
+679 YLMESAKS

-694 NGKALTAPQKR
+694 NGTALTAPQKR
-705 ATAEALSECGKENT
+705 ATAEALSECGRENT
-719 AISKITAAAKR
+719 AISKINAVAKR
-730 TADGAD
+730 MSDGAD
-736 IHRIGETAK
+736 VHRIGQTAK

-779 FDITMNAANYG
+779 SDITMSAVNYG

-799 SFERLYASAKDNGNP
+799 SFERLYADAKDKGNP
-814 HADEDRIKQLV
+814 HADDSRITQLI

-840 SEMSARFNTLYR
+840 SEMSAKFNTLYR

-872 RFVPTYFELA
+872 RFVPTYFELT
-882 LSKASSVDDFD
+882 LSKASSENNFD
-893 TSPYSFDIMLD
+893 VSPYSFDITLD

-918 RVDIA
+918 RVDMA
-923 YGEDKSRQI
+923 YCDDGSRQI

-937 KTGPKEAKLSRIYYG
+937 KTGKKEASLSRIYYG

-977 ALYYPAG
+977 AVYYPAG
-984 KTPLKDI
+984 TTPLKDI
-991 KDPSGELKR
+991 KDPSEELKR

-1015 GTRQELERDN
+1015 GTQQELERDN
-1025 YNGACLDRYGKE
+1025 YNGKYIDQNGKQKCDCL
-1037 KMTGYYSA
+1037 YSA
-1045 TTIEKSK
+1045 TTIEKAK
-1052 LANLESRIA
+1052 LASLESRIA

-1075 VDAKPLSENGVAISC
+1075 VDAKPLSEKGKLISC
-1090 KYCEYKDI
+1090 KYCEYNDI
-1098 CGAGTTSATDVD
+1098 CGAGISSATDVD
-1110 SAEATAF
+1110 SDEATAF
-1117 SEDIVL
+1117 GEDIVL
-1123 SEESK
+1123 SKESK

>member
-1 MARIISG
+1 MAHIISG

-80 STAKLAIMSRAV
+80 NTAKLAIMSRAI
-92 KSLAE
+92 KSLSQ
-97 SFDFYGSAARKPG
+97 SFSFYGSAARKPG

-118 VDTLKNAGISSQKL
+118 VDTLKNAGISPQRM
-132 YDLVSADN
+132 YDLTSADGT
-140 AVSSAPAHFT
+140 ASSAPAHFT

-182 GAIAE
+182 RAIEE

-222 FTVAVCTNDS
+222 FTVAVCTDDS
-232 TAEIFS
+232 GAEIFS

-246 FENKYAMDCGKSQK
+246 FENKYAMDCGKPQK
-260 TEYTKLGDS
+260 TEYTKLGNS
-269 AVRYKNDI
+269 AVRYKNDT

-289 TKKPADPQGVTLAYS
+289 AEKPADPHGITLAYS
-304 RNMSGEA
+304 HNMSGEA
-311 DFVCANIKKLV
+311 DFVCANIRKLV

-362 EPISE
+362 EPVSE

-375 CLLCAAEDPRGVNI
+375 CLLCAAEDPRGINI

-396 FARIPSDRKEGKT
+396 FARIPSDKKEGKT

-428 LKNRRWDRP
+428 MKNRRWDRP
-437 FPHITDDTE
+437 FPHITDDAE
-446 RAVENIRDKT
+446 RTVENIRDKT

-462 FERSVRNVGGKE
+462 FEKSVRNAGGKE
-474 LVKRFTEFLFDK
+474 LVKRFAEFLFDK

-512 EEYNNLWRNVSDMLT
+512 EEYNNLWRSVSDMLT
-527 SLYETLDDSPM
+527 LLYETLDDTPM

-552 QISLSRPPKVLDSV
+552 QINLSRPPKVLDSV

-586 ASDGAFPEVSTEDK
+586 AADSAFPEISDDEK
-600 GIFTADDSE
+600 GIFTAGDSE

-615 LDINEDEEEKYSL
+615 LDINEDEEAKYSL

-653 NASEYFG
+653 NASEYVG
-660 EIAKLTGTDIV
+660 EIEKLIRTGIV
-671 NIDALPPL
+671 SIDNLPPL
-679 YLTESARS
+679 YLMESAKS

-694 NGKALTAPQKR
+694 NGTALTAPQKR
-705 ATAEALSECGKENT
+705 ATAEALSECGRENT
-719 AISKITAAAKR
+719 AISKINAVVKR
-730 TADGAD
+730 MSDGAD
-736 IHRIGETAK
+736 VHRIGQTAK

-779 FDITMNAANYG
+779 SDITMSAVNYG

-799 SFERLYASAKDNGNP
+799 SFERLYAGAKDKGNP
-814 HADEDRIKQLV
+814 HADDSRITQLI

-840 SEMSARFNTLYR
+840 SEMSAKFNTLYR

-872 RFVPTYFELA
+872 RFVPTYFELT
-882 LSKASSVDDFD
+882 LSKASSENNFD
-893 TSPYSFDIMLD
+893 VSPYSFDITLD

-918 RVDIA
+918 RVDMA
-923 YGEDKSRQI
+923 YCDDGSRQI

-937 KTGPKEAKLSRIYYG
+937 KTGKKEASLSRIYYG

-957 LLYLLTLSDNNKNN
+957 LLYLLTLSDNNKDN

-977 ALYYPAG
+977 AVYYPAG
-984 KTPLKDI
+984 TTPLKDI
-991 KDPSGELKR
+991 KDPSEELKR

-1015 GTRQELERDN
+1015 GTQQELERDN
-1025 YNGACLDRYGKE
+1025 YNGKYIDKSGKQKYDCL
-1037 KMTGYYSA
+1037 YSA
-1045 TTIEKSK
+1045 TTIEKTK

-1075 VDAKPLSENGVAISC
+1075 VDAKPLWEKGKLISC
-1090 KYCEYKDI
+1090 KYCEYNDI
-1098 CGAGTTSATDVD
+1098 CGAGISSATDVD
-1110 SAEATAF
+1110 SDEAAAF

-1123 SEESK
+1123 SKESE

>member
-1 MARIISG
+1 MAHIISG

-66 QILKKYCPRKTYAD
+66 QILKKYCSRKTYAD
-80 STAKLAIMSRAV
+80 NTAKLAIMSRAI
-92 KSLAE
+92 KSLSQ
-97 SFDFYGSAARKPG
+97 SFSFYGSAARKPG

-118 VDTLKNAGISSQKL
+118 VDTLKNAGISPQRM
-132 YDLVSADN
+132 YDLISADDT
-140 AVSSAPAHFT
+140 ASSAPTHFT

-182 GAIAE
+182 RAIEE

-222 FTVAVCTNDS
+222 FTVAVCTDDS
-232 TAEIFS
+232 GAEIFS

-246 FENKYAMDCGKSQK
+246 FENKYAMDCGKPQK
-260 TEYTKLGDS
+260 TEYTKLGNS
-269 AVRYKNDI
+269 AVRYKNDT
-277 LRVLRDFLQGEK
+277 LRALRDFLQGEK
-289 TKKPADPQGVTLAYS
+289 AEKFADPHGITLAYS
-304 RNMSGEA
+304 HNMSGEA
-311 DFVCANIKKLV
+311 DFVCANIRKLV

-362 EPISE
+362 EPVSE

-375 CLLCAAEDPRGVNI
+375 CLLCAAEDPRGINI

-396 FARIPSDRKEGKT
+396 FARIPSDKKEGKT

-446 RAVENIRDKT
+446 RTVENIRDKT

-462 FERSVRNVGGKE
+462 FEKSVRNAGGKE
-474 LVKRFTEFLFDK
+474 LVKRFAEFLFDK

-512 EEYNNLWRNVSDMLT
+512 EEYNNLWRSVSDMLT
-527 SLYETLDDSPM
+527 SLYETLDDTPM

-552 QISLSRPPKVLDSV
+552 QINLSRPPKVLDSV

-586 ASDGAFPEVSTEDK
+586 AADSAFPEIPDDEK
-600 GIFTADDSE
+600 GIFTAGDSE

-615 LDINEDEEEKYSL
+615 LDINEDEEAKYSL

-653 NASEYFG
+653 NASEYVG
-660 EIAKLTGTDIV
+660 EIAKLIRTGIV
-671 NIDALPPL
+671 SIDNLPPL
-679 YLTESARS
+679 YLMESAKS

-694 NGKALTAPQKR
+694 NGTALTAPQKR
-705 ATAEALSECGKENT
+705 ATAEALSECGRENT
-719 AISKITAAAKR
+719 AISKINAVAKR
-730 TADGAD
+730 MSDGAD
-736 IHRIGETAK
+736 VHRIGQTAK

-779 FDITMNAANYG
+779 SDITMSAVNYG

-799 SFERLYASAKDNGNP
+799 SFERLYAGAKDKGNP
-814 HADEDRIKQLV
+814 HADDSRITQLI

-840 SEMSARFNTLYR
+840 SEMSAKFNTLYR

-872 RFVPTYFELA
+872 RFVPTYFELT
-882 LSKASSVDDFD
+882 LSKASSENNFD
-893 TSPYSFDIMLD
+893 VSPYSFDITLD

-918 RVDIA
+918 RVDMA
-923 YGEDKSRQI
+923 YCDDGSRQI

-937 KTGPKEAKLSRIYYG
+937 KTGKKEASLSRIYYG

-957 LLYLLTLSDNNKNN
+957 LLYLLTLSDNNKDN

-977 ALYYPAG
+977 AVYYPAG
-984 KTPLKDI
+984 TTPLKDI
-991 KDPSGELKR
+991 KDPSEELKR

-1015 GTRQELERDN
+1015 GTQQELERDN
-1025 YNGACLDRYGKE
+1025 YNGKYIDKSGKQKYDCL
-1037 KMTGYYSA
+1037 YSA
-1045 TTIEKSK
+1045 TTIEKAK

-1075 VDAKPLSENGVAISC
+1075 VDAKPLWEKGKLISC
-1090 KYCEYKDI
+1090 KYCEYNDI
-1098 CGAGTTSATDVD
+1098 CGAGISSATDVD
-1110 SAEATAF
+1110 SDEAAAF

-1123 SEESK
+1123 SKESE

>member
-1 MARIISG
+1 MAHIISG

-80 STAKLAIMSRAV
+80 NTAKLAIMSRAI
-92 KSLAE
+92 KSLSQ
-97 SFDFYGSAARKPG
+97 SFSFYGSAARKPG

-118 VDTLKNAGISSQKL
+118 VDTLKNAGISPQRI
-132 YDLVSADN
+132 YDLISADDM
-140 AVSSAPAHFT
+140 ASFAPTHFT

-182 GAIAE
+182 RAIEE

-222 FTVAVCTNDS
+222 FTVAVCTDDS
-232 TAEIFS
+232 GAEIFS

-246 FENKYAMDCGKSQK
+246 FENKYAMDCGKPQK
-260 TEYTKLGDS
+260 TEYTKLGNS
-269 AVRYKNDI
+269 AVRYKNDT

-289 TKKPADPQGVTLAYS
+289 AEKPADSHGITLAYS
-304 RNMSGEA
+304 HNMSGEA
-311 DFVCANIKKLV
+311 DFVCANIRKLV
-322 RCEGYRYSDIAVIC
+322 RNEGYRYSDIAVIC

-350 LRYEVPLFVDLP
+350 LRYEVPMFVDLP
-362 EPISE
+362 EPVSE

-375 CLLCAAEDPRGVNI
+375 CLLCAAEDPRGINI

-396 FARIPSDRKEGKT
+396 FARIPSDKKEGKT

-437 FPHITDDTE
+437 FPHITDDVE
-446 RAVENIRDKT
+446 RTVENIRDKT

-462 FERSVRNVGGKE
+462 FEKSVRNAGGKE
-474 LVKRFTEFLFDK
+474 LVKRFAEFLFDK

-512 EEYNNLWRNVSDMLT
+512 EEYNNLWRSVSDMLT
-527 SLYETLDDSPM
+527 SLYETLDDTPM

-552 QISLSRPPKVLDSV
+552 QINLSRPPKVLDSV

-586 ASDGAFPEVSTEDK
+586 AADSAFPEISDDEK
-600 GIFTADDSE
+600 GIFTAGDSE

-615 LDINEDEEEKYSL
+615 LDINEDEEAKYSL

-653 NASEYFG
+653 NASEYVG
-660 EIAKLTGTDIV
+660 EIAKLIRTGIV
-671 NIDALPPL
+671 SIDDLPPL
-679 YLTESARS
+679 YLMESAKS

-694 NGKALTAPQKR
+694 NGTALTAPQKR
-705 ATAEALSECGKENT
+705 ATAEALSECGRENT
-719 AISKITAAAKR
+719 AISKINAVAKR
-730 TADGAD
+730 MSDGAD
-736 IHRIGETAK
+736 VHRIGQTAK

-779 FDITMNAANYG
+779 SDITMSAVNYG

-799 SFERLYASAKDNGNP
+799 SFERLYADAKDKGNP
-814 HADEDRIKQLV
+814 HADDSRITQLI

-840 SEMSARFNTLYR
+840 SEMSAKFNTLYR

-872 RFVPTYFELA
+872 RFVPTYFELT
-882 LSKASSVDDFD
+882 LSKASSENNFD
-893 TSPYSFDIMLD
+893 VSPYSFDITLD

-918 RVDIA
+918 RVDMA
-923 YGEDKSRQI
+923 YCDDGSRQI

-937 KTGPKEAKLSRIYYG
+937 KTGKKEASLSRIYYG

-957 LLYLLTLSDNNKNN
+957 LLYLLTLSDNNKDN

-977 ALYYPAG
+977 AVYYPAG
-984 KTPLKDI
+984 TTPLKDI
-991 KDPSGELKR
+991 KDPSEELKR

-1015 GTRQELERDN
+1015 GTQQELERDN
-1025 YNGACLDRYGKE
+1025 YNGKYIDKSGKQKYDCL
-1037 KMTGYYSA
+1037 YSA
-1045 TTIEKSK
+1045 TTIEKAK
-1052 LANLESRIA
+1052 LASLESRIA

-1075 VDAKPLSENGVAISC
+1075 VDAKPLSEKGKLISC
-1090 KYCEYKDI
+1090 KYCEYNDI
-1098 CGAGTTSATDVD
+1098 CGAGISSATDVD
-1110 SAEATAF
+1110 SDEATAF

-1123 SEESK
+1123 SKESK

>member
-1 MARIISG
+1 MAHIISG

-80 STAKLAIMSRAV
+80 NTAKLAIMSRAI
-92 KSLAE
+92 KSLSQ
-97 SFDFYGSAARKPG
+97 SFSFYGSAARKPG

-118 VDTLKNAGISSQKL
+118 VDTLKNAGISPQRM
-132 YDLVSADN
+132 YDLTSADGT
-140 AVSSAPAHFT
+140 ASSAPTHFT

-182 GAIAE
+182 RAIEE

-222 FTVAVCTNDS
+222 FTVAVCTDDS
-232 TAEIFS
+232 GAEIFS

-246 FENKYAMDCGKSQK
+246 FENKYAMDCGKPQK
-260 TEYTKLGDS
+260 TEYTKLGNS
-269 AVRYKNDI
+269 AVRYKNDT
-277 LRVLRDFLQGEK
+277 LRALRDFLQGEK
-289 TKKPADPQGVTLAYS
+289 AEKPADPHGITLAYS
-304 RNMSGEA
+304 HNMSGEA
-311 DFVCANIKKLV
+311 DFVCANIRKLV

-362 EPISE
+362 EPVSE

-375 CLLCAAEDPRGVNI
+375 CLLCAAEDPRGINI

-396 FARIPSDRKEGKT
+396 FARIPSDKKEGKT

-446 RAVENIRDKT
+446 RTVENIRDKT

-462 FERSVRNVGGKE
+462 FEKSVRNAGGKE
-474 LVKRFTEFLFDK
+474 LVKRFAEFLFDK

-512 EEYNNLWRNVSDMLT
+512 EEYNNLWRSVSDMLT
-527 SLYETLDDSPM
+527 SLYETLDDTPM

-552 QISLSRPPKVLDSV
+552 QINLSRPPKVLDSV

-586 ASDGAFPEVSTEDK
+586 AADSAFPEISDDEK
-600 GIFTADDSE
+600 GIFTAGDSE

-615 LDINEDEEEKYSL
+615 LDINEDEEAKYSL

-653 NASEYFG
+653 NASEYVG
-660 EIAKLTGTDIV
+660 EIEKLIRTGIV
-671 NIDALPPL
+671 SIDNLPPL
-679 YLTESARS
+679 YLMESAKS

-694 NGKALTAPQKR
+694 NGTALTAPQKR
-705 ATAEALSECGKENT
+705 ATAEALSECGRENT
-719 AISKITAAAKR
+719 AISKINAVVKR
-730 TADGAD
+730 MSDGAD
-736 IHRIGETAK
+736 VHRIGQTAK

-779 FDITMNAANYG
+779 SDITMSAVNYG

-799 SFERLYASAKDNGNP
+799 SFERLYAGAKDKGNP
-814 HADEDRIKQLV
+814 HADDSRITQLI

-840 SEMSARFNTLYR
+840 SEMSAKFNTLYR

-872 RFVPTYFELA
+872 RFVPTYFELT
-882 LSKASSVDDFD
+882 LSKASSENNFD
-893 TSPYSFDIMLD
+893 VSPYSFDITLD

-918 RVDIA
+918 RVDMA
-923 YGEDKSRQI
+923 YCDDGSRQI

-937 KTGPKEAKLSRIYYG
+937 KTGKKEASLSRIYYG

-957 LLYLLTLSDNNKNN
+957 LLYLLTLSDNNKDN

-977 ALYYPAG
+977 AVYYPAG
-984 KTPLKDI
+984 TTPLKDI
-991 KDPSGELKR
+991 KDPSEELKR

-1015 GTRQELERDN
+1015 GTQQELERDN
-1025 YNGACLDRYGKE
+1025 YNGKYIDKSGKQKYDCL
-1037 KMTGYYSA
+1037 YSA
-1045 TTIEKSK
+1045 TTIEKTK

-1075 VDAKPLSENGVAISC
+1075 VDAKPLWEKGKLISC
-1090 KYCEYKDI
+1090 KYCEYNDI
-1098 CGAGTTSATDVD
+1098 CGAGISSATDVD
-1110 SAEATAF
+1110 SDEAAAF

-1123 SEESK
+1123 SKESE

>member
-1 MARIISG
+1 MAHIISG

-25 KGNKILLVPDQFVF
+25 KGNKVLLVPDQFVF
-39 ESERRVA
+39 ESERRVD
-46 DELGEKTSD
+46 DELDEKTSG
-55 ITVTG
+55 IMVTG
-60 FMSLSE
+60 FMSLAE
-66 QILKKYCPRKTYAD
+66 KILKKYCPRKIYAD
-80 STAKLAIMSRAV
+80 STAKLAIMNRAV

-97 SFDFYGSAARKPG
+97 SFDFYGSAAKKPG

-118 VDTLKNAGISSQKL
+118 VETLKSAGISSQKL
-132 YDLVSADN
+132 YDIIAEDST
-140 AVSSAPAHFT
+140 VSSAPAHFT

-182 GAIAE
+182 RTIAE
-187 NDCFPENTRV
+187 NDCFPKNTRV

-232 TAEIFS
+232 GAEIFS

-246 FENKYAMDCGKSQK
+246 FENQYAMDCGKPQK

-269 AVRYKNDI
+269 AVRYKNDT
-277 LRVLRDFLQGEK
+277 LRVLRDLLQGGKAE
-289 TKKPADPQGVTLAYS
+289 KPADPHGVTLAYS

-311 DFVCANIKKLV
+311 DFVCANIRKLV

-350 LRYEVPLFVDLP
+350 LRYEVPIFADLP
-362 EPISE
+362 EPVSE

-375 CLLCAAEDPRGVNI
+375 CLLCAAEEPTGIKVL
-389 IRYIRSG
+389 RYIRSG
-396 FARIPSDRKEGKT
+396 FARIPSDKKESKT

-416 QHITEEYANRWD
+416 QHIVEEYANRWD

-437 FPHITDDTE
+437 FPHITDDAE
-446 RAVENIRDKT
+446 KAVENIRDKI
-456 VTPLIQ
+456 VSPLTE
-462 FERSVRNVGGKE
+462 FEKSVRNVGGKE
-474 LVKRFTEFLFDK
+474 LVRRFTEFLFDK

-527 SLYETLDDSPM
+527 SLYETLDDTPM

-552 QISLSRPPKVLDSV
+552 QINLSRPPKVLDSV

-586 ASDGAFPEVSTEDK
+586 AADGAFPGIRTDDN
-600 GIFTADDSE
+600 GIFTADDNE
-609 LLAQSG
+609 FLAQSG
-615 LDINEDEEEKYSL
+615 LDINEDEDAEYSL

-653 NASEYFG
+653 NASEYVG
-660 EIAKLTGTDIV
+660 ETAKLIGTDIV
-671 NIDALPPL
+671 NIDELPPL
-679 YLTESARS
+679 YLMESAKS

-694 NGKALTAPQKR
+694 NGTALTASQKR
-705 ATAEALSECGKENT
+705 AVTEALTECGRENT
-719 AISKITAAAKR
+719 AILRINAAAER
-730 TADGAD
+730 RADGAD

-745 LVFPSTAL
+745 LVFPYSSL

-779 FDITMNAANYG
+779 FDITMSAVNYG

-799 SFERLYASAKDNGNP
+799 SFERLYANAKDNGNP
-814 HADEDRIKQLV
+814 HAGEDTIKQLV
-825 AEAMAEYREKYLLGE
+825 AEAMTEYREKYLLGE
-840 SEMSARFNTLYR
+840 SEMSAKFNTLYR

-872 RFVPTYFELA
+872 RFVPTYFELT
-882 LSKASSVDDFD
+882 LSKASSVDEFD
-893 TSPYSFDIMLD
+893 ASPYSFDITLD

-918 RVDIA
+918 RVDMA
-923 YGEDKSRQI
+923 YGDDGSRQI

-937 KTGPKEAKLSRIYYG
+937 KTGKKEASLSRIYYG

-957 LLYLLTLSDNNKNN
+957 LLYLLTLSDNNKDN

-977 ALYYPAG
+977 AMYYPAG

-991 KDPSGELKR
+991 KDPSEELKR

-1015 GTRQELERDN
+1015 GTQQELERDN
-1025 YNGACLDRYGKE
+1025 YNGKYIDQNGKQKYECL
-1037 KMTGYYSA
+1037 YSA
-1045 TTIEKSK
+1045 TTIEKTK

-1075 VDAKPLSENGVAISC
+1075 VDAKPLSENGAAISC

-1098 CGAGTTSATDVD
+1098 CGAGISSATDVNSED
-1110 SAEATAF
+1110 AAAF

>member
-1 MARIISG
+1 MAHIISG

-55 ITVTG
+55 ITVAG

-80 STAKLAIMSRAV
+80 NTAKLAIMSRAI
-92 KSLAE
+92 KSLSQ
-97 SFDFYGSAARKPG
+97 SFSFYGSAARKPG

-118 VDTLKNAGISSQKL
+118 VDTLKNAGISPQRM
-132 YDLVSADN
+132 YDLISADDT
-140 AVSSAPAHFT
+140 ASSAPTHFT

-182 GAIAE
+182 RTIEE

-222 FTVAVCTNDS
+222 FTVAVCTDDS
-232 TAEIFS
+232 GAEIFS

-246 FENKYAMDCGKSQK
+246 FENKYAMDCGKPRK
-260 TEYTKLGDS
+260 TEYTKLGNS
-269 AVRYKNDI
+269 AVRYKNDT

-289 TKKPADPQGVTLAYS
+289 AEKPADSHGITLAYS
-304 RNMSGEA
+304 HNMSGEA
-311 DFVCANIKKLV
+311 DFVCANIRKLV
-322 RCEGYRYSDIAVIC
+322 RYEGYRYSDIAVIC
-336 AAPAKYRDAVRSAA
+336 AAPTKYRDAVRSAA
-350 LRYEVPLFVDLP
+350 LRYEVPMFVDLP
-362 EPISE
+362 EPVSE

-375 CLLCAAEDPRGVNI
+375 CLLCAAEDPRGINI

-396 FARIPSDRKEGKT
+396 FARIPSDKKEGKT

-446 RAVENIRDKT
+446 RTVENIRDKT

-462 FERSVRNVGGKE
+462 FEKSVRNAGGKE
-474 LVKRFTEFLFDK
+474 LVKRFAEFLFDK

-512 EEYNNLWRNVSDMLT
+512 EEYNNLWRSVSDMLT
-527 SLYETLDDSPM
+527 SLYETLDDTPM

-552 QISLSRPPKVLDSV
+552 QINLSRPPKVLDSV

-586 ASDGAFPEVSTEDK
+586 AADSAFPEIPDDEK
-600 GIFTADDSE
+600 GIFTAGDSE

-615 LDINEDEEEKYSL
+615 LDINEDEEAKYSL

-653 NASEYFG
+653 NASEYVG
-660 EIAKLTGTDIV
+660 EIAKLIRTGIV
-671 NIDALPPL
+671 SIDDLPPL
-679 YLTESARS
+679 YLIESAKS

-694 NGKALTAPQKR
+694 NGTALTAPQKR
-705 ATAEALSECGKENT
+705 ATAEALSECGRENT
-719 AISKITAAAKR
+719 AISKINAVAKR
-730 TADGAD
+730 MSDGAD
-736 IHRIGETAK
+736 VHRIGQTAK

-779 FDITMNAANYG
+779 SNITMSAVNYG

-799 SFERLYASAKDNGNP
+799 SFERLYADAKDKGNP
-814 HADEDRIKQLV
+814 HADDSRITQLI
-825 AEAMAEYREKYLLGE
+825 AEAMAEYREKYLLSE
-840 SEMSARFNTLYR
+840 SEMSAKFNTLYR

-872 RFVPTYFELA
+872 RFVPTYFELT
-882 LSKASSVDDFD
+882 LSKASSENNFD
-893 TSPYSFDIMLD
+893 VSPYSFDITLD

-918 RVDIA
+918 RVDMA
-923 YGEDKSRQI
+923 YCDDGSRQI

-937 KTGPKEAKLSRIYYG
+937 KTGKKEASLSRIYYG

-957 LLYLLTLSDNNKNN
+957 LLYLLTLSDNNKDN

-977 ALYYPAG
+977 AVYYPAG
-984 KTPLKDI
+984 TTPLKDI
-991 KDPSGELKR
+991 KDPSEELKR

-1015 GTRQELERDN
+1015 GTQQELERDN
-1025 YNGACLDRYGKE
+1025 YNGKYIDQNGKQKCDCL
-1037 KMTGYYSA
+1037 YSA
-1045 TTIEKSK
+1045 TTIEKAK
-1052 LANLESRIA
+1052 LASLESRIA

-1075 VDAKPLSENGVAISC
+1075 VDAKPLSEKGKLISC
-1090 KYCEYKDI
+1090 KYCEYNDI
-1098 CGAGTTSATDVD
+1098 CGAGISSATDVD
-1110 SAEATAF
+1110 SDEATAF
-1117 SEDIVL
+1117 GEDIVL
-1123 SEESK
+1123 SKESK

>member
-1 MARIISG
+1 MAHIISG

-55 ITVTG
+55 ITVAG

-80 STAKLAIMSRAV
+80 NTAKLAIMSRAI
-92 KSLAE
+92 KSLSQ
-97 SFDFYGSAARKPG
+97 SFSFYGSAARKPG

-118 VDTLKNAGISSQKL
+118 VDTLKNAGISPQRM
-132 YDLVSADN
+132 YDLISADDT
-140 AVSSAPAHFT
+140 ASSAPTHFT

-182 GAIAE
+182 RAIEE

-222 FTVAVCTNDS
+222 FTVAVCTDDS
-232 TAEIFS
+232 GAEIFS

-246 FENKYAMDCGKSQK
+246 FENKYAMDCGKPQK
-260 TEYTKLGDS
+260 TEYTKLGNS
-269 AVRYKNDI
+269 AVRYKNDT

-289 TKKPADPQGVTLAYS
+289 AEKPADSHGITLAYS
-304 RNMSGEA
+304 HNMSGEA
-311 DFVCANIKKLV
+311 DFVCANIRKLV
-322 RCEGYRYSDIAVIC
+322 RNEGYRYSDIAVIC
-336 AAPAKYRDAVRSAA
+336 AAPTKYRDAVRSAA
-350 LRYEVPLFVDLP
+350 LRYEVPMFVDLP
-362 EPISE
+362 EPVSE

-375 CLLCAAEDPRGVNI
+375 CLLCAAEDPRGINI

-396 FARIPSDRKEGKT
+396 FARIPSDKKEGKT

-437 FPHITDDTE
+437 FPHITDDVE
-446 RAVENIRDKT
+446 RTVENIRDKT

-462 FERSVRNVGGKE
+462 FEKSVRNAGGKE
-474 LVKRFTEFLFDK
+474 LVKHFTEFLFDK

-512 EEYNNLWRNVSDMLT
+512 EEYNNLWRSVSDMLT
-527 SLYETLDDSPM
+527 SLYETLDDTPM

-552 QISLSRPPKVLDSV
+552 QINLSRPPKVLDSV

-586 ASDGAFPEVSTEDK
+586 AADSAFPEISDDEK
-600 GIFTADDSE
+600 GIFTAGDSE

-615 LDINEDEEEKYSL
+615 LDINEDEEAKYSL

-653 NASEYFG
+653 NASEYVG
-660 EIAKLTGTDIV
+660 EIAKLIRTGIV
-671 NIDALPPL
+671 SIDDLPPL
-679 YLTESARS
+679 YLMESAKS

-694 NGKALTAPQKR
+694 NGTALTAPQKR
-705 ATAEALSECGKENT
+705 ATAEALSECGRENT
-719 AISKITAAAKR
+719 AISKINAVAKR
-730 TADGAD
+730 MSDGAD
-736 IHRIGETAK
+736 VHRIGQTAK

-779 FDITMNAANYG
+779 SDITMSAVNYG

-799 SFERLYASAKDNGNP
+799 SFERLYADAKDKGNP
-814 HADEDRIKQLV
+814 HADDSRITQLI

-840 SEMSARFNTLYR
+840 SEMSAKFNTLYR

-872 RFVPTYFELA
+872 RFVPTYFELT
-882 LSKASSVDDFD
+882 LSKASSENNFD
-893 TSPYSFDIMLD
+893 VSPYSFDITLD

-918 RVDIA
+918 RVDMA
-923 YGEDKSRQI
+923 YCDDGSRQI

-937 KTGPKEAKLSRIYYG
+937 KTGKKEASLSRIYYG

-977 ALYYPAG
+977 AVYYPAG
-984 KTPLKDI
+984 TTPLKDI
-991 KDPSGELKR
+991 KDPSEELKR

-1015 GTRQELERDN
+1015 GTQQELERDN
-1025 YNGACLDRYGKE
+1025 YNGKYIDQNGKQKCDCL
-1037 KMTGYYSA
+1037 YSA
-1045 TTIEKSK
+1045 TTIEKAK
-1052 LANLESRIA
+1052 LASLESRIA

-1075 VDAKPLSENGVAISC
+1075 VDAKPLSEKGKLISC
-1090 KYCEYKDI
+1090 KYCEYNDI
-1098 CGAGTTSATDVD
+1098 CGAGISSATDVD
-1110 SAEATAF
+1110 SDEATAF
-1117 SEDIVL
+1117 GEDIVL
-1123 SEESK
+1123 SKESK

>member
-1 MARIISG
+1 MAHIISG

-80 STAKLAIMSRAV
+80 NTAKLAIMSRAI
-92 KSLAE
+92 KSLSQ
-97 SFDFYGSAARKPG
+97 SFSFYGSAARKPG

-118 VDTLKNAGISSQKL
+118 VDTLKNAGISPQRM
-132 YDLVSADN
+132 YDLTSADGT
-140 AVSSAPAHFT
+140 ASSAPAHFT

-182 GAIAE
+182 RAIEE

-222 FTVAVCTNDS
+222 FTVAVCTDDS
-232 TAEIFS
+232 GAEIFS

-246 FENKYAMDCGKSQK
+246 FENKYAMDCGKPQK
-260 TEYTKLGDS
+260 TEYTKLGNS
-269 AVRYKNDI
+269 AVRYKNDT
-277 LRVLRDFLQGEK
+277 LRALRDFLQGEK
-289 TKKPADPQGVTLAYS
+289 AEKFADPHGITLAYS
-304 RNMSGEA
+304 HNMSGEA
-311 DFVCANIKKLV
+311 DFVCANIRKLV

-362 EPISE
+362 EPVSE
-367 KPLLRYLD
+367 KPLLSYLD
-375 CLLCAAEDPRGVNI
+375 CLLCAAEDPRGINI

-396 FARIPSDRKEGKT
+396 FARIPSDKKEGKT

-446 RAVENIRDKT
+446 RTVENIRDKT

-462 FERSVRNVGGKE
+462 FEKSVRNAGGKE
-474 LVKRFTEFLFDK
+474 LVKRFAEFLFDK

-512 EEYNNLWRNVSDMLT
+512 EEYNNLWRSVSDMLT
-527 SLYETLDDSPM
+527 SLYETLDDTPM

-552 QISLSRPPKVLDSV
+552 QINLSRPPKVLDSV

-586 ASDGAFPEVSTEDK
+586 AADSAFPEIPDDEK
-600 GIFTADDSE
+600 GIFTAGDSE

-615 LDINEDEEEKYSL
+615 LDINEDEEAKYSL

-653 NASEYFG
+653 NASEYVG
-660 EIAKLTGTDIV
+660 EIAKLIRTGIV
-671 NIDALPPL
+671 SIDNLPPL
-679 YLTESARS
+679 YLMESAKS

-694 NGKALTAPQKR
+694 NGTALTAPQKR
-705 ATAEALSECGKENT
+705 ATAEALSECGRENT
-719 AISKITAAAKR
+719 AISKINAVAKR
-730 TADGAD
+730 MSDGAD
-736 IHRIGETAK
+736 VHRIGQTAK

-779 FDITMNAANYG
+779 SDITMSAVNYG

-799 SFERLYASAKDNGNP
+799 SFERLYAGAKDKGNP
-814 HADEDRIKQLV
+814 HADDSRITQLI

-840 SEMSARFNTLYR
+840 SEMSAKFNTLYR

-872 RFVPTYFELA
+872 RFVPTYFELT
-882 LSKASSVDDFD
+882 LSKASSENNFD
-893 TSPYSFDIMLD
+893 VSPYSFDITLD

-918 RVDIA
+918 RVDMA
-923 YGEDKSRQI
+923 YCDAGSRQI

-937 KTGPKEAKLSRIYYG
+937 KTGKKEASLSRIYYG

-957 LLYLLTLSDNNKNN
+957 LLYLLTLSDNNKDN

-977 ALYYPAG
+977 AVYYPAG
-984 KTPLKDI
+984 TTPLKDI
-991 KDPSGELKR
+991 KDPSEELKR

-1015 GTRQELERDN
+1015 GTQQELERDN
-1025 YNGACLDRYGKE
+1025 YNGKYIDKSGKQKYDCL
-1037 KMTGYYSA
+1037 YSA
-1045 TTIEKSK
+1045 TTIEKTK

-1075 VDAKPLSENGVAISC
+1075 VDAKPLWEKGKLISC
-1090 KYCEYKDI
+1090 KYCEYNDI
-1098 CGAGTTSATDVD
+1098 CGAGISSATDVD
-1110 SAEATAF
+1110 SDEATAF

-1123 SEESK
+1123 SKESK